1 MLKQV
6 VLLALLVVQTA
17 SYAVQPSSDMQFGAI
32 QISNSTQKKLYHS
45 GMLELQSVTMEDAAV
60 INGYLM
66 AKNSTFKELT
76 VNGQC
81 QLENSKLNGPTS
93 INGQMQLKNVD
104 ASAALTVYGFLGA
117 RNSLFDALLTVT
129 SSNIDLI
136 DSNAQNINI
145 EGVKGEKQTLN
156 LTRTTVNG
164 NIVFASGKGIVKMD
178 PESSIKGKVSGG
190 TIEKVASK
198 PKAEEKKN

>member
-1 MLKQV
+1 MLKQA
-6 VLLALLVVQTA
+6 VLLALLAVQTS

-45 GMLELQSVTMEDAAV
+45 GMLELQSVTMDDAAV

-76 VNGQC
+76 VNGQV
-81 QLENSKLNGPTS
+81 QLENSKLTGPAS

-104 ASAALTVYGFLGA
+104 ASAPLTVYGFLGA

-129 SSNIDLI
+129 STNIDLI

-145 EGVKGEKQTLN
+145 EGVKDEKQTLN

-164 NIVFASGKGIVKMD
+164 NIVFASGKGIVKID

-190 TIEKVASK
+190 KIEKVASK
-198 PKAEEKKN
+198 PRA